1 MRACVNG
8 TTTLLSRAMNIAAI
22 PILKAQLMGLVQA
35 ISQAATEDSM
45 GNMLSSEQ
53 WDLLLPYLR
62 PMELPVG
69 QVLFAQGTTER
80 TLYLVESGS
89 LTVHYEDE
97 QQRVR
102 LAIVGP
108 GSVVGIMLRNSPD
121 AVLLMLATVKCGAVA
136 GMINYNQRGNVLA
149 HSLGLLGAKVLVTE
163 SDFHE
168 PVLECGAAAELTT
181 GLMSVEELRELAVG
195 QSTAMPSF
203 AFASKSR

>member
-108 GSVVGIMLRNSPD
+108 GSVVGEGAFFSHRPRS
-121 AVLLMLATVKCGAVA
+121 ATVQAGAPTRLWTLTAIRFAEFANRNPAVALQLVMAIGAVQA
-136 GMINYNQRGNVLA
+136 KRLA
-149 HSLGLLGAKVLVTE
+149 NRRRRVA
-163 SDFHE
+163 
-168 PVLECGAAAELTT
+168 
-181 GLMSVEELRELAVG
+181 
-195 QSTAMPSF
+195 ST
-203 AFASKSR
+203 